1 MSNEL
6 IAILSLGVTTLGVV
20 AACAALM
27 LTQTRNLRA
36 DLTKLI
42 EDQGTVL
49 GKRIEDQGTVLGK
62 LIEGQGTVLG
72 KRIEGQGTVLG
83 KLIEGQG
90 TVLGKRIE
98 DQGTALNKR
107 LDGQTIEIAEIK
119 KEVYGLGKRMAHLEG
134 LVEGLKEAVVARFAA

>member
-6 IAILSLGVTTLGVV
+6 IAILSVGIAL
-20 AACAALM
+20 AALM
-27 LTQTRNLRA
+27 LTQNRNLRA

-42 EDQGTVL
+42 ED
-49 GKRIEDQGTVLGK
+49 
-62 LIEGQGTVLG
+62 
-72 KRIEGQGTVLG
+72 
-83 KLIEGQG
+83 QG

>member
-6 IAILSLGVTTLGVV
+6 IAILSVGIAL
-20 AACAALM
+20 AAMM

-49 GKRIEDQGTVLGK
+49 GKRIEDQGT
-62 LIEGQGTVLG
+62 
-72 KRIEGQGTVLG
+72 
-83 KLIEGQG
+83 
-90 TVLGKRIE
+90 
-98 DQGTALNKR
+98 ALNKR
-107 LDGQTIEIAEIK
+107 LDGQAIEIAEIK

>member
-62 LIEGQGTVLG
+62 
-72 KRIEGQGTVLG
+72 
-83 KLIEGQG
+83 
-90 TVLGKRIE
+90 RIE

-107 LDGQTIEIAEIK
+107 LDGQAIEIAEIK
-119 KEVYGLGKRMAHLEG
+119 KEVYGLREGLHGLGKRMAHLEG

>member
-42 EDQGTVL
+42 EGQGTVL
-49 GKRIEDQGTVLGK
+49 GKRIED
-62 LIEGQGTVLG
+62 
-72 KRIEGQGTVLG
+72 
-83 KLIEGQG
+83 QG

-107 LDGQTIEIAEIK
+107 LDGQAIEIAEIK
-119 KEVYGLGKRMAHLEG
+119 KEVYGLREGLHGLGKRMAHLEG

>member
-1 MSNEL
+1 MYMSNEL

-42 EDQGTVL
+42 EDQGT
-49 GKRIEDQGTVLGK
+49 
-62 LIEGQGTVLG
+62 
-72 KRIEGQGTVLG
+72 
-83 KLIEGQG
+83 
-90 TVLGKRIE
+90 
-98 DQGTALNKR
+98 ALNKR
-107 LDGQTIEIAEIK
+107 LDGQAIEIAEIK

>member
-62 LIEGQGTVLG
+62 RIEDQGTVLG
-72 KRIEGQGTVLG
+72 KRIEG
-83 KLIEGQG
+83 
-90 TVLGKRIE
+90 
-98 DQGTALNKR
+98 QGTALNKR

>member
-1 MSNEL
+1 MYMSNEL

-36 DLTKLI
+36 DLT
-42 EDQGTVL
+42 
-49 GKRIEDQGTVLGK
+49 
-62 LIEGQGTVLG
+62 
-72 KRIEGQGTVLG
+72 

>member
-42 EDQGTVL
+42 EGQGTVL

-62 LIEGQGTVLG
+62 
-72 KRIEGQGTVLG
+72 RIEG
-83 KLIEGQG
+83 
-90 TVLGKRIE
+90 
-98 DQGTALNKR
+98 QGTALNKR
-107 LDGQTIEIAEIK
+107 LDGQAIEIAEIK

>member
-42 EDQGTVL
+42 EG
-49 GKRIEDQGTVLGK
+49 
-62 LIEGQGTVLG
+62 
-72 KRIEGQGTVLG
+72 
-83 KLIEGQG
+83 
-90 TVLGKRIE
+90 
-98 DQGTALNKR
+98 QGTALNKR
-107 LDGQTIEIAEIK
+107 LDGQAIEIAEIK
-119 KEVYGLGKRMAHLEG
+119 KEVYGLGKRMAHLGG

>member
-6 IAILSLGVTTLGVV
+6 IAILSVGIAL
-20 AACAALM
+20 AAMM
-27 LTQTRNLRA
+27 LTQNRNLRA

-62 LIEGQGTVLG
+62 
-72 KRIEGQGTVLG
+72 RIEG
-83 KLIEGQG
+83 
-90 TVLGKRIE
+90 
-98 DQGTALNKR
+98 QGTALNKR

>member
-42 EDQGTVL
+42 EDQGT
-49 GKRIEDQGTVLGK
+49 
-62 LIEGQGTVLG
+62 
-72 KRIEGQGTVLG
+72 
-83 KLIEGQG
+83 
-90 TVLGKRIE
+90 
-98 DQGTALNKR
+98 ALNKR
-107 LDGQTIEIAEIK
+107 LDGQAIEIAEIK

>member
-42 EDQGTVL
+42 EGQGTVL

-62 LIEGQGTVLG
+62 
-72 KRIEGQGTVLG
+72 RIED
-83 KLIEGQG
+83 QG

-107 LDGQTIEIAEIK
+107 LDGQAIEIAEIK
-119 KEVYGLGKRMAHLEG
+119 KEVYGLREGLHGLGKRMAHLEG

>member
-49 GKRIEDQGTVLGK
+49 GKRIEDQGT
-62 LIEGQGTVLG
+62 
-72 KRIEGQGTVLG
+72 
-83 KLIEGQG
+83 
-90 TVLGKRIE
+90 
-98 DQGTALNKR
+98 ALNKR
-107 LDGQTIEIAEIK
+107 LDGQAIEIAEIK
-119 KEVYGLGKRMAHLEG
+119 KEVYGLREGLHGLGKRMAHLEG

>member
-6 IAILSLGVTTLGVV
+6 IAILSVGI
-20 AACAALM
+20 ALAVM
-27 LTQTRNLRA
+27 ILTQNRNLRA

-62 LIEGQGTVLG
+62 
-72 KRIEGQGTVLG
+72 RIEG
-83 KLIEGQG
+83 
-90 TVLGKRIE
+90 
-98 DQGTALNKR
+98 QGTALNKR